1 MSRTES
7 SIFAKRSDWPRVF
20 SELGLVASSIGV
32 FAFMPN
38 ARASDYSIAIGNG
51 YQSVSRT
58 PTGTGFGF
66 LLDATRSGEDAYSI
80 GPGLSFGVRIGA
92 VSLTVAGKALHV
104 RSADDRSGL
113 TTPVGVIAGIPAAS
127 RLSLVARAF
136 YTPRAIFNAALGAY
150 TQATAGVRWTYK
162 PINLEAGWRYEAL
175 KGRNGTRDTRLTN
188 GPYLAA
194 GFSF

>member
-7 SIFAKRSDWPRVF
+7 SIFAKRPDWPRVF
-20 SELGLVASSIGV
+20 SKLGLVASSIGV

-80 GPGLSFGVRIGA
+80 GSGLSFGVRIGA

-113 TTPVGVIAGIPAAS
+113 TTPIGVIAGIPAAS

-136 YTPRAIFNAALGAY
+136 YTPRAVFSAALGAY

-175 KGRNGTRDTRLTN
+175 KGRNGTRDPR
-188 GPYLAA
+188 
-194 GFSF
+194 